1 FPEPDR
7 SVLHDLLPV
16 MAALTV
22 DHHIATTMAA
32 AAAAVAAA
40 AAGAAGASAAAAG
53 GSGAGAGAAGL
64 PDPNSIVDDVE
75 VNFPDTETKA
85 RVWQALRSNE
95 VARRLLETFAL
106 ERLARSDYLAAAKAL
121 CLLAK
126 HLAPGCLAVEAADFA
141 ATLAGRLAELVKSR
155 RLGPGSRLWLYAVDC
170 LLVKSVDAHTQAHEE
185 VLRLLLAAAMPTPD
199 GRPPLLTPSE
209 VDAYLKVTLE
219 NSKKSRKRYK
229 KFSGGDALAR
239 FPMSCL
245 LASDIGSDIGS
256 DGWPG
261 ILQLKLKGADG
272 VRSVYDMFRRV
283 PGISADNAPALFGYL
298 ASDR

>member
-1 FPEPDR
+1 
-7 SVLHDLLPV
+7 

-209 VDAYLKVTLE
+209 VDAYLKASACCNEPPT
-219 NSKKSRKRYK
+219 
-229 KFSGGDALAR
+229 GDAGEQQEEPQEALKSKVFLQSAVAHVQAQ
-239 FPMSCL
+239 PHGAESE
-245 LASDIGSDIGS
+245 AA
-256 DGWPG
+256 G
-261 ILQLKLKGADG
+261 IIPAPRLQLPGGAAG
-272 VRSVYDMFRRV
+272 PAV
-283 PGISADNAPALFGYL
+283 APSHPSSHAPRLRC
-298 ASDR
+298 S